1 MFGVIKNASNEFCP
15 EVEQPTENNV
25 SILPEMLDQLEI
37 DENDD
42 DCKQNSDSDNWYSII
57 TEKQSKI
64 LRSRYKCVEKSIS
77 H

>member
-15 EVEQPTENNV
+15 EVEQPTESNV

-42 DCKQNSDSDNWYSII
+42 DCKHRTPTQI
-57 TEKQSKI
+57 TGTVSSLKSKV
-64 LRSRYKCVEKSIS
+64 RY
-77 H
+77 